1 MSKLYEILT
10 DAKKVDEAIA
20 SKHVILP
27 LSKLIGVMRDEDGEV
42 LDENQDL
49 LTNDPYFVKFI
60 KEEWSK
66 NYTQDSLTYTFKCKV
81 KEKDLPHEAKIHVR
95 CVEET
100 KLGETNLGT
109 IIDSD
114 FIFADSNL
122 EYYVDFTDKKIYA
135 VDNEDVETE
144 AEVLED
150 VNVLLEKPRTV
161 AYHTEYPTEEDD
173 WSEALG
179 IEKPDVPPVP
189 NPEPKPEPQ
198 PEPKPE
204 PKPEEK
210 KPESKD
216 KDNSDD
222 SKSSKK
228 RKIVGIVAAVIILVA
243 IVGLTIYHM

>member
-1 MSKLYEILT
+1 M
-10 DAKKVDEAIA
+10 
-20 SKHVILP
+20 
-27 LSKLIGVMRDEDGEV
+27 
-42 LDENQDL
+42 
-49 LTNDPYFVKFI
+49 
-60 KEEWSK
+60 
-66 NYTQDSLTYTFKCKV
+66 
-81 KEKDLPHEAKIHVR
+81 
-95 CVEET
+95 EET
-100 KLGETNLGT
+100 KFGETNLGT

-189 NPEPKPEPQ
+189 KPEPKPEPQ

-228 RKIVGIVAAVIILVA
+228 RNIAGIVAAVIILVA

>member
-27 LSKLIGVMRDEDGEV
+27 LSKLIGVVRDEDGEV

-49 LTNDPYFVKFI
+49 LTTDPYFVKFI

-100 KLGETNLGT
+100 KFGETNLGT

-173 WSEALG
+173 WSQALG

-204 PKPEEK
+204 EK
-210 KPESKD
+210 KPES

-228 RKIVGIVAAVIILVA
+228 RKIAGIVAAVIILVA